1 MIVNIQILV
10 IEFILLQAIK
20 GINLVLW

>member
-20 GINLVLW
+20 GINLVL